1 MSDEKSGAPKMDR
14 RALLKLVGAGAAASA
29 LPPVSGRAAA
39 DASRESLHDH
49 AMSTSPAPEAP
60 AAAAVTEAPASYVF
74 LNADEAAFIEAAVD
88 TLIPSDDVGPGA
100 RELGVAVFIDR
111 QLASGYGRGDRL
123 YLQGPFIEGT
133 PEQGYQLRMTP
144 SELMQAGIA
153 DVNAHVQEK
162 FQSTFDLLSP
172 QDRAAVLTELET
184 RKLALPTVPT
194 GTFFELL
201 YDLTMLG
208 YFSDPIHGGNKGKG
222 SWKMIGFPGIGAM
235 YADKIAEYRNKR
247 YMVDPVSIQDL
258 L

>member
-1 MSDEKSGAPKMDR
+1 MSDEKSGAPKLDR
-14 RALLKLVGAGAAASA
+14 RAVLKLVGVGAAASA
-29 LPPVSGRAAA
+29 VPLVTAQDATEATGAGAHDHTLPTGRAAEPA
-39 DASRESLHDH
+39 AG
-49 AMSTSPAPEAP
+49 AAPEAHP
-60 AAAAVTEAPASYVF
+60 TYLF

-100 RELGVAVFIDR
+100 LELGVAVFIDR

-133 PEQGYQLRMTP
+133 PEQGYQMRMTP

-153 DVNAHVQEK
+153 DVNAYVQQK
-162 FQSTFDLLSP
+162 FQSSFDLLSL
-172 QDRAAVLTELET
+172 QDRATVLTDLET
-184 RKLALPTVPT
+184 RRIVLATLPTA
-194 GTFFELL
+194 TFFQLL
-201 YDLTMLG
+201 YDLTMSG

-247 YMVDPVSIQDL
+247 YRVDPVSIQDL

>member
-1 MSDEKSGAPKMDR
+1 
-14 RALLKLVGAGAAASA
+14 LLKFVGAGAAASA
-29 LPPVSGRAAA
+29 LSPVSGQA
-39 DASRESLHDH
+39 DASRSGVHEH
-49 AMSTSPAPEAP
+49 AMSASHAPEPP
-60 AAAAVTEAPASYVF
+60 AAAAVADAPASYVF
-74 LNADEAAFIEAAVD
+74 LNADEAAFIEAAID
-88 TLIPSDDVGPGA
+88 TLIPADDVGPGA

-133 PEQGYQLRMTP
+133 PEQGYQMRMTP

-153 DVNAHVQEK
+153 DVNAHVLEK
-162 FQSTFDLLSP
+162 FQSSFDLLS
-172 QDRAAVLTELET
+172 QEQRAAVLTELE
-184 RKLALPTVPT
+184 RRQLALPTVPT

-208 YFSDPIHGGNKGKG
+208 YFADPIHGGNKGKG

-235 YADKIAEYRNKR
+235 YADKIAEYRNQR
-247 YMVDPVSIQDL
+247 YLAEPVSIQDL